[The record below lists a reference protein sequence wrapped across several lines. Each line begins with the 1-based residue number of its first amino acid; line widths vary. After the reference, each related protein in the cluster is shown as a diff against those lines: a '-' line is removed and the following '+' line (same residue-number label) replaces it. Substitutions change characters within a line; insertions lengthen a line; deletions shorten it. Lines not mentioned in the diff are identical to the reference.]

1 MHLDTVG
8 LSVLMLKAVAV
19 FAILTDA
26 SSVTGSHGQC
36 RFSEVNLS
44 DSTVLLTLQYSS

>member
-26 SSVTGSHGQC
+26 SSVTGATASAVFQ
-36 RFSEVNLS
+36 R
-44 DSTVLLTLQYSS
+44 